1 MTDLAP
7 HVAAYLVERRGDD
20 AGPNTLWH
28 ELRERWPDLTR
39 EEAARGARIAGEI
52 MAASIAEGVGLSL
65 DAMPATMQA
74 LQRGD
79 PLPPINHQPEEDAP

>member
-1 MTDLAP
+1 
-7 HVAAYLVERRGDD
+7 
-20 AGPNTLWH
+20 
-28 ELRERWPDLTR
+28 
-39 EEAARGARIAGEI
+39 